1 MGKPARKTTPSG
13 YEISYRPSS
22 SAAWRTIV
30 VNTGNVLL
38 YAYDTQPLEDNSRSL
53 EDAFILNAFRDEG
66 PEHTDSREFRIRALN
81 GAGNSGWSNVVRPF
95 K

>member
-38 YAYDTQPLEDNSRSL
+38 YAYDT
-53 EDAFILNAFRDEG
+53 
-66 PEHTDSREFRIRALN
+66 
-81 GAGNSGWSNVVRPF
+81 
-95 K
+95 